1 MLFQEIKEVNV
12 FTAWR
17 QLLEENEKISK
28 ARLAAVQVLLH
39 LQSKI
44 ENNCKSIFNIIQVD
58 IYYFSWQ
65 VSNICFQVYIEDVE
79 KDTKALKAS
88 KQAQTKK
95 CLERIQ
101 TVQKDLQESI
111 SEVRINQHRPD
122 IKTL

>member
-1 MLFQEIKEVNV
+1 M

-44 ENNCKSIFNIIQVD
+44 ENNYKSIRSVD

-111 SEVRINQHRPD
+111 SEVRIN
-122 IKTL
+122 